1 MAANSASASSTKVI
15 LLLALAGLLVFTL
28 PTVLILCVGML
39 PTFAAYITDRRRE
52 KYTALCVGS
61 MNFVGVVP
69 FLATLWTED
78 HSFDMAFTI
87 LGDPFGWLMMLG
99 SAGIGWA
106 IYFVAP
112 SIVAMF
118 MAARIEQRIERLK
131 ERQTE
136 LVEDWGARCRRYRR
150 RRNLKFVRT
159 PAQSAHAPT

>member
-1 MAANSASASSTKVI
+1 MNSASASSTKAIALLVI
-15 LLLALAGLLVFTL
+15 AGLLVFTL

-39 PTFAAYITDRRRE
+39 PTVAAFLVDRRRE
-52 KYTALCVGS
+52 KYTTLCVGS
-61 MNFVGVVP
+61 MNFVGVIP

-112 SIVAMF
+112 NIVALF

-131 ERQTE
+131 NRQTA
-136 LVEDWGARCRRYRR
+136 LVEEWGPGVSG
-150 RRNLKFVRT
+150 NEDDEDTT
-159 PAQSAHAPT
+159 PSS

>member
-1 MAANSASASSTKVI
+1 MAMNSASASSTKAIALLVI
-15 LLLALAGLLVFTL
+15 AGLLVFTL

-39 PTFAAYITDRRRE
+39 PTVAAFLVDRRRE
-52 KYTALCVGS
+52 KYTTLCVGS
-61 MNFVGVVP
+61 MNFVGVIP

-112 SIVAMF
+112 NIVALF

-131 ERQTE
+131 NRQTA
-136 LVEDWGARCRRYRR
+136 LVEEWGPGVSG
-150 RRNLKFVRT
+150 NEDDEDTT
-159 PAQSAHAPT
+159 PSS

>member
-1 MAANSASASSTKVI
+1 MATRSANAASTKVI
-15 LLLALAGLLVFTL
+15 ILLVVAGLLVFTL

-39 PTFAAYITDRRRE
+39 PTFAAFLIDRRRE
-52 KYTALCVGS
+52 KYTTLCVGS
-61 MNFVGVVP
+61 MNFVGVIP

-78 HSFDMAFTI
+78 HSFEMAFTI
-87 LGDPFGWLMMLG
+87 LCDPLGWLMMLG

-112 SIVAMF
+112 NIVAMF

-136 LVEDWGARCRRYRR
+136 LVEEWGPGVSGNEDDEGAETNR
-150 RRNLKFVRT
+150 
-159 PAQSAHAPT
+159 Q